1 MKHTILFLFTLLF
14 SIQAYASIGQ
24 ITAVSGTASIERN
37 QTQIMAKAG
46 LKIEEKDVIQTG
58 DKTQVQ
64 IVFNDKTTVT
74 LGSNTNFIVN
84 KYEFGSLTN
93 SQAEFGLTKGF
104 LKSVSGKIGKLA
116 PARFKIKTKTA
127 TIGIRGTT
135 FTVVTNDKFTRLAT
149 FKGATY
155 LTDNAT
161 GTTYDVPKDKQL
173 SFNHSSGK
181 ATIAT
186 LAIADNTESKTSSS
200 QTSSDASTE
209 TPTENDTENTTG
221 DTTDVTADIVDETTT
236 ETPVENAK
244 IVEGSA
250 TYTSYGY
257 WLNEETAEVT
267 SVWIEAAPQTD
278 PSVLDGYI
286 GTNTRA
292 EYNGGVL
299 ALDSNNNLATGDIK
313 IKVDFDGGSTAIDG
327 DIDYTFN
334 AGTAEEIRWDTKFE
348 GAVTNDG
355 FTLTDFTVKGGSD
368 IDGINGTI
376 DGKFYGPNGQEVSG
390 NFDLQGQHEITGEA
404 QSSTGVFNAIS
415 TEAEGIKP

>member
-1 MKHTILFLFTLLF
+1 MKHIIFLFTLLF
-14 SIQAYASIGQ
+14 SIEAFASIGQ

-37 QTQIMAKAG
+37 QAQIMAKAG
-46 LKIEEKDVIQTG
+46 LKIEEKDIIHTG
-58 DKTQVQ
+58 AKTQVQ
-64 IVFNDKTTVT
+64 IIFNDKTTVT

-84 KYEFGSLTN
+84 TYEFSDSAN
-93 SQAEFGLTKGF
+93 SKAEFQLTKGF

-116 PARFKIKTKTA
+116 PERFKIKTKTA

-135 FTVVTNDKFTRLAT
+135 FTIVTNDKFTRLAT

-161 GTTYDVPKDKQL
+161 GATYDVPKDKQL

-186 LAIADNTESKTSSS
+186 LAIADNTESKATSS
-200 QTSSDASTE
+200 TSKSE
-209 TPTENDTENTTG
+209 DTSEDTTG
-221 DTTDVTADIVDETTT
+221 DTTDVTTDIVDETSTDTT
-236 ETPVENAK
+236 GEETK

-257 WLNEETAEVT
+257 WLNEDTAEIA
-267 SVWIEAAPQTD
+267 SIWIEAAPQTD

-286 GTNTRA
+286 GTNTQA
-292 EYNGGVL
+292 EYNGNVL
-299 ALDSNNNLATGDIK
+299 ALDPNNNLATGDIK
-313 IKVDFDGGSTAIDG
+313 IKIDFDGGSTAIDG

-334 AGTAEEIRWDTKFE
+334 PGTADEIRWDTKFE

-368 IDGINGTI
+368 VDGITGAIDGQ
-376 DGKFYGPNGQEVSG
+376 FYGPNGQEVSG
-390 NFDLQGQHEITGEA
+390 TFDLQGQEASGEA

-415 TEAEGIKP
+415 NDAEGIKP